1 MGKKLKIFLG
11 ASYLIILLLFLY
23 YLFSNIELSRLNEFS
38 YYKQLQINISN
49 FVGTNFYFNI
59 FLFFI
64 FAVIWI
70 LLLGFGSPIL
80 ILSGIF
86 FGKWIGTFVSV
97 ISISFGALLLY
108 VTANYFFKEFI
119 NQFFGKKFSKYVIAF
134 KKNEFYYLFAF
145 RFVGGLG
152 IPFGLQNII
161 PVIFNISKFN
171 YFFASLFGFVP
182 NFFIWNTVGAGINKY
197 IAKSETF
204 SIISLVLSEEIY
216 IPLIMFLILII
227 ISIFIKKRLFNDR
240 L

>member
-86 FGKWIGTFVSV
+86 FW
-97 ISISFGALLLY
+97 
-108 VTANYFFKEFI
+108 
-119 NQFFGKKFSKYVIAF
+119 
-134 KKNEFYYLFAF
+134 
-145 RFVGGLG
+145 
-152 IPFGLQNII
+152 
-161 PVIFNISKFN
+161 
-171 YFFASLFGFVP
+171 
-182 NFFIWNTVGAGINKY
+182 
-197 IAKSETF
+197 
-204 SIISLVLSEEIY
+204 
-216 IPLIMFLILII
+216 
-227 ISIFIKKRLFNDR
+227 
-240 L
+240 